1 MLIQE
6 LTQADEQT
14 RPDNDAIERFKSELR
29 GDLCLPGE
37 PGYEQARAIW
47 NGMIER
53 HPGWVVRC
61 TEVSDVMA
69 AVNFAR
75 NNGLLLSVRGG
86 GHNVAGSAVAEGG
99 LTCTQ
104 FL

>member
-29 GDLCLPGE
+29 GQLCLPGE

-53 HPGWVVRC
+53 RPGWVVRC
-61 TEVSDVMA
+61 TEANGVVA

-99 LTCTQ
+99 LTCTE